1 MNKTSTSAVSFNLK
15 DKDTKK
21 IVFQTRLTGI
31 LAEIYR
37 YELFMFSSVFL
48 KYPDFDQKELIQFVF
63 NPLFYKDYLKNNNLI
78 NELADENK

>member
-1 MNKTSTSAVSFNLK
+1 MKNPASSCIDFIVKN
-15 DKDTKK
+15 KDTKK